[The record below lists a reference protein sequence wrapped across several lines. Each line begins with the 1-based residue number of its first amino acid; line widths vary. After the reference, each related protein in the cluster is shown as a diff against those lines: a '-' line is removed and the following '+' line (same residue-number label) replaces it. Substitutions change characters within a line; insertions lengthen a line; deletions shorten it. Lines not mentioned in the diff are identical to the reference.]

1 MRRLSIDLTDEQH
14 KALKAIAALE
24 GKTMKQFAVER
35 LLPVISDDRAIG
47 HDIDEWT
54 EDEKAAWAELGA
66 LLNQR
71 IENAEK
77 YGFSNR
83 SIMDIAE
90 EGLRRHKAV

>member
-1 MRRLSIDLTDEQH
+1 MSRLSIDLTDEQH
-14 KALKAIAALE
+14 KRLKAIAALE

-66 LLNQR
+66 LLNER

-90 EGLRRHKAV
+90 EGLRRHKAA